1 MVCGSTKCK
10 CKNKRGVKDMLY
22 LGILIGLII
31 GTFFGVFLMCLLQIN
46 RDKEI

>member
-1 MVCGSTKCK
+1 
-10 CKNKRGVKDMLY
+10 MLY

-31 GTFFGVFLMCLLQIN
+31 GMFFGIFLMCLLQIN